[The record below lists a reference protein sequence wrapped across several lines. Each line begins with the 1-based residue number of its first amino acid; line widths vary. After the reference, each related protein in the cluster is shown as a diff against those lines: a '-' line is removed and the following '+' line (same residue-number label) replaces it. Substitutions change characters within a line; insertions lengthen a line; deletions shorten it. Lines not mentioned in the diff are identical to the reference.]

1 MATRRKPDAAF
12 DRVPPYSEDAERA
25 VLGAMLLNPDT
36 VGTAIEIL
44 HGDPSELFYFPP
56 HQHIYDAILGLYKDG
71 RPVDAL
77 VLKERLLASGR
88 LDDVGGLPY
97 IADLTGVVPTS
108 ANIEHYARIVMDRS
122 LLRRLITSCTGIVA
136 QAFDA
141 PEDVT
146 SLLDEAEGSLF
157 RIAEQRQVNPVEAID
172 DLLKESVDRIETQI
186 KSHSAI
192 TGMPTGFDKLDAMTA
207 GFQPS
212 DTVVHAARNSVGKTA
227 FALNVARHLAVDNR
241 KKVLIFSLEM
251 SKSQLVQRL
260 LCMQGRVNSMRLRT
274 GFLAEEEFKKIQRS
288 AGALHGAPI
297 YIDDTPG
304 ISVME
309 LRAKARRHAARNGC
323 DMIIVDYLQL
333 MSGRGRTESRQVE
346 ISEISRAIKG
356 IARELKLPVLAL
368 SQLRRE
374 AEKDDAGRPKLSH
387 LRESGAIEQ
396 DADVV
401 MMLYRPKLELP
412 PGSDALQV
420 NLDLAKQRN
429 GPTGEVNLLFQR
441 NYQRFEQLAI
451 GGPMSGGPPPEYE
464 HSGGYEPQGPGPDD
478 YSDEQPF

>member
-1 MATRRKPDAAF
+1 MATRRKPEAAF
-12 DRVPPYSEDAERA
+12 DRIPPYSEDAERA

-36 VGTAIEIL
+36 VGTAVEIL
-44 HGDPSELFYFPP
+44 HGDPSEIFYFPA
-56 HQHIYDAILGLYKDG
+56 HQHIYDAVLSLYKES

-88 LDDVGGLPY
+88 LEDVGGLPY

-108 ANIEHYARIVMDRS
+108 ANIDYYARIVMDKS
-122 LLRRLITSCTGIVA
+122 LLRRLISSCSGIVA
-136 QAFDA
+136 QAFEA

-146 SLLDEAEGSLF
+146 SLLDGAESALF
-157 RIAEQRQVNPVEAID
+157 RIAEQRQVNPVQAID
-172 DLLKESVDRIETQI
+172 ELLNENVDRIYKQI
-186 KSHSAI
+186 QSHSPI
-192 TGMPTGFDKLDAMTA
+192 TGMPTGFDKLDEMTA

-212 DTVVHAARNSVGKTA
+212 DMVVLAARPSVGKTA

-241 KKVLIFSLEM
+241 KNVLIFSLEM

-274 GFLAEEEFKKIQRS
+274 GFLAEEEFKKIQRA
-288 AGALHGAPI
+288 AGALLGAPI

-333 MSGRGRTESRQVE
+333 MSGRGRAESRQVE

-356 IARELKLPVLAL
+356 IARELRVPVLAL
-368 SQLRRE
+368 SQLSRE
-374 AEKDDAGRPKLSH
+374 AERDDAGRPKLSH

-401 MMLYRPKLELP
+401 MMLYRPKLEMP

-429 GPTGEVNLLFQR
+429 GPTGELSLLFER
-441 NYQRFEQLAI
+441 NYQRFGILAA
-451 GGPMSGGPPPEYE
+451 GGAAASAGPEPGYD
-464 HSGGYEPQGPGPDD
+464 HSGGYEPGRGE
-478 YSDEQPF
+478 YDEPF